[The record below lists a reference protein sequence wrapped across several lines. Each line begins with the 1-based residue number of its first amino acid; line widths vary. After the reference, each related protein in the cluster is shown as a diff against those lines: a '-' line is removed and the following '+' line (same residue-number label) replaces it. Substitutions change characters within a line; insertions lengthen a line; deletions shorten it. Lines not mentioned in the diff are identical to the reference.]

1 MLIAINTPLKNSSNI
16 MAEDNNNISWNKV
29 LQSIFAMPG
38 VAVDRGDFLRRQL
51 KNKPE
56 KIVSSVIDDGVPV
69 RKMLGDKETKHLA
82 NSVINKHTTIATS
95 VSTLSGIPGGLAMA
109 AAIPADIFQ
118 YYYNVFVV
126 VQKLAYLYG
135 YPDLRDDSGQ
145 LSETAANVLTLF
157 VGAMSGVDVANQAVK
172 VMSQSF
178 AKKVAKQL
186 PKYALTKTLPYQVA
200 KKVAA
205 ELGIRLSKTTFSKGI
220 SKAIPVLGGLISG
233 AITLFTFRPGAMKLL
248 KALLGDK

>member
-1 MLIAINTPLKNSSNI
+1 MADEKNTI
-16 MAEDNNNISWNKV
+16 TWNKV

-56 KIVSSVIDDGVPV
+56 TLTLNVINGDVSV
-69 RKMLGDKETKHLA
+69 RKALGDKETEHLA
-82 NSVINKHTTIATS
+82 NVVINNHTTIATS

-109 AAIPADIFQ
+109 AAIPADILQ
-118 YYYNVFVV
+118 YYFNVFVV

-135 YPDLRDDSGQ
+135 YPDLRNDSGQ

-172 VMSQSF
+172 IMSQSV
-178 AKKVAKQL
+178 AKEVAKQL

-205 ELGIRLSKTTFSKGI
+205 ELGVRLTKTTFSKGI

-233 AITLFTFRPGAMKLL
+233 TITLFTFRPGAKKLL
-248 KALLGDK
+248 KALQGDDK